1 VAGEVFSAAEV
12 EKFGYCPLSW
22 WLSRK
27 LAPEEGDELAAG
39 TVRHE
44 AVAED
49 LKGIESNESKAREAE
64 VGVMYFALAATL
76 VATVGLTFLGQQF
89 RVPEFVSAIALIWLL
104 AAVFLLYRADRL
116 APAAERL
123 LAERVILVT
132 SMTAVVI
139 AIAAVTFRGV
149 ESGDLALGFQALA
162 LIWLIGACVFLYR
175 SLRSLEVAIATRARH
190 GVAGDL
196 AYVDSATENPKL
208 FVSERYGLVGRPD
221 YVLAQGDV
229 HIPVEVKTGRVP
241 RGPLFS
247 HILQVAA
254 YCLLMEEAYG
264 RAPPHGILRY
274 EGTTHEIEYNE
285 DVKRLL
291 IVKLAEMRA
300 ALLKGEAHRNHN
312 RPGKCIGC
320 SRRSACPERLA

>member
-1 VAGEVFSAAEV
+1 
-12 EKFGYCPLSW
+12 
-22 WLSRK
+22 
-27 LAPEEGDELAAG
+27 
-39 TVRHE
+39 
-44 AVAED
+44 
-49 LKGIESNESKAREAE
+49 
-64 VGVMYFALAATL
+64 MYFAAAATL
-76 VATVGLTFLGQQF
+76 VATVGLTFLGPQF
-89 RVPEFVSAIALIWLL
+89 RISEFVSAIALIWIL

-116 APAAERL
+116 ATALERL

-139 AIAAVTFRGV
+139 AIAAVSFRGV

-175 SLRSLEVAIATRARH
+175 SLRSLEVAVVTRARH

-285 DVKRLL
+285 DLKRLL
-291 IVKLAEMRA
+291 LVKLAEMRA

-312 RPGKCIGC
+312 RPGKCVGC